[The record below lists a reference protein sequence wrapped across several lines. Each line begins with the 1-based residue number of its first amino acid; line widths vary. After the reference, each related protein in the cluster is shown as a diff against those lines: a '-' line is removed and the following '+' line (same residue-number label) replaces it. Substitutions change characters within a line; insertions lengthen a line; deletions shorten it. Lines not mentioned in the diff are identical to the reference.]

1 MFNKFSFSNKE
12 ILMLAFEYIKKE
24 TMGDYLLL
32 RQAYDV
38 SEKLAEKVISLQNET
53 NPSRSKVLELLKKEL
68 EDNPGFIGVWA
79 VWEPNAFDG
88 KDKEYSGK
96 EFYDNTGRFCA
107 YYYREKSEM
116 KIMFLGNV
124 DAEPWYNI
132 PKSKGKPAIMDP
144 FDFEIEGTSVLMTTF
159 GYPIKNGGK
168 VLGVIGIDIRL
179 HNIKEIQ
186 KDIILHRSKYHH
198 MDQQALK
205 AKISNLG
212 SEAGLFSASVEAMTN
227 NQKEIINHLKEVL
240 QTLIEAT
247 KNTIEMTKET
257 VVTSEEI
264 AKTSTEL
271 AQSASEQSKHTES
284 GVSELREL
292 SEILG
297 TNHGHISDLNE
308 AAIEVDRM
316 QSQGVSIIKQLIKI
330 TKEREE
336 YASKV
341 KENITNTNLSTE
353 NISSA
358 SQAIKGI
365 ADQTNLLALN
375 AAIEAARAG
384 EAGRGFA
391 VVADEIRKLAEQASR
406 STGEIDNMVKE
417 LQRNSQNTVSVMEIT
432 FQLDIKQKESVN
444 STGEAFDYIAK
455 AINRTKEVIEKLNLS
470 EKTIQLRQEELTSV
484 FENLSAISQENA
496 ASTEEVSASIEEL
509 NAAIVHIAEVSN
521 QLSNLAGTLQLEVNK
536 FIVS

>member
-1 MFNKFSFSNKE
+1 MFNTFSNKE

-38 SEKLAEKVISLQNET
+38 SEKLAEKVISLRNET
-53 NPSRSKVLELLKKEL
+53 NPRRSKVLELLKKEL

-179 HNIKEIQ
+179 HNIKELQ
-186 KDIILHRSKYHH
+186 KDIILHRSKYHQ

-205 AKISNLG
+205 AKISNFG
-212 SEAGLFSASVEAMTN
+212 SEARLFSASVEAMTN

-264 AKTSTEL
+264 AKTTTEL

-284 GVSELREL
+284 GVSGLREL
-292 SEILG
+292 SEILS
-297 TNHGHISDLNE
+297 TNHSHISDLNE

-316 QSQGVSIIKQLIKI
+316 QSQGVSIIEQLIKI

-432 FQLDIKQKESVN
+432 FQLDLKQKESVN

-521 QLSNLAGTLQLEVNK
+521 QLSTLAGTLQLEVNK
-536 FIVS
+536 FSNS